1 MNENLLNSSPS
12 MEQRLSYPK
21 TRFFYGWVIV
31 GLSMISMAF
40 WFGIRTTF
48 SVFFVALID
57 HFHWSRAEAAS
68 AQSIA
73 MFVYM
78 IMAPIIGTLV
88 DRIGPRKVIL
98 PGIILTGLGFFLCT
112 QIKTILQFY
121 LFFGIIVGIGVTCL
135 SIAPFTVILAHW
147 FERKRG
153 TANGL
158 AGVGIGLGI
167 FILVPLIQYLIS
179 FRGWQFAFFIFS
191 LLIIA
196 IPLPLNAL
204 FLKHKPQEMGLLPDG
219 DALNNLNEADQQKI
233 QEDKVLHPSPIQKD
247 QELKKIFRTAQFWYI
262 ICFPPLTTFG
272 VYIVIV
278 HLIKYLVDLNVDKI
292 WAASLFAAIGALS
305 AGFRFFWG
313 WFSDR
318 GGREVTFTL
327 GSICF
332 SLGILSLLLFQYIP
346 SLVLLYLFAFLFGA
360 GWGVT
365 APMFMSITGD
375 LYKGKNFGLIYGM
388 VEGAIGLGSALG
400 AWVAGYIF
408 DQTQNYLWAF
418 VLAILL
424 NLISILLVWLA
435 APRKL
440 RRPHLLP
447 FGSSL

>member
-1 MNENLLNSSPS
+1 MNQKFLNWSLS
-12 MEQRLSYPK
+12 MIQRIPPPK
-21 TRFFYGWVIV
+21 RNVFYGWVIV
-31 GLSMISMAF
+31 SLSMISMAF

-57 HFHWSRAEAAS
+57 HFHWSRAEAAG

-73 MFVYM
+73 MVVYM
-78 IMAPIIGTLV
+78 IMAPTIGTLV

-98 PGIILTGLGFFLCT
+98 PGIILTSLGLLLCT

-158 AGVGIGLGI
+158 SGVGIGLGI

-179 FRGWQFAFFIFS
+179 SRGWPFAFFIFS
-191 LLIIA
+191 LLILA

-204 FLKHKPQEMGLLPDG
+204 FLKHRPQEMGLFPDG
-219 DALNNLNEADQQKI
+219 DSSSDLNEKDHQKI
-233 QEDKVLHPSPIQKD
+233 QSNKVLHPSPIQKD
-247 QELKKIFRTAQFWYI
+247 QELKKIFKTAQFWYV

-272 VYIVIV
+272 VYIIIV
-278 HLIKYLVDLNVDKI
+278 HYIKYLVDLNVDKI

-318 GGREVTFTL
+318 GSREVTFTL
-327 GSICF
+327 GSVCF
-332 SLGILSLLLFQYIP
+332 SLGILFLLLFQYIP
-346 SLVLLYLFAFLFGA
+346 SLILLYLFAFFFGA

-435 APRKL
+435 APHKFH
-440 RRPHLLP
+440 RPHPLP
-447 FGSSL
+447 F

>member
-1 MNENLLNSSPS
+1 
-12 MEQRLSYPK
+12 
-21 TRFFYGWVIV
+21 
-31 GLSMISMAF
+31 MISMAF

-57 HFHWSRAEAAS
+57 HFHWSRAETAS

-73 MFVYM
+73 MVVYM

-98 PGIILTGLGFFLCT
+98 PGIVLTGFGFLLCT
-112 QIKTILQFY
+112 QIKTLLQFY

-179 FRGWQFAFFIFS
+179 IRGWQFAFFTFS
-191 LLIIA
+191 LLIFS
-196 IPLPLNAL
+196 IPLTLNAI

-219 DALNNLNEADQQKI
+219 DLLNHLSESDHQKTQSAKRLN
-233 QEDKVLHPSPIQKD
+233 PSLIQKD
-247 QELKKIFRTAQFWYI
+247 QELKKIFRTAQFWYV
-262 ICFPPLTTFG
+262 ICFPSFTTFG
-272 VYIVIV
+272 VYIIMV
-278 HLIKYLVDLNVDKI
+278 HHIKYLVDLNVDKI
-292 WAASLFAAIGALS
+292 WAASLFAIMGALS

-346 SLVLLYLFAFLFGA
+346 SLALLYLFALFFGA

-375 LYKGKNFGLIYGM
+375 LYKGKNYGLIYGM

-400 AWVAGYIF
+400 AWVAGVIF
-408 DQTQNYLWAF
+408 DQTHNYLSAF

-424 NLISILLVWLA
+424 NLISVLLVWLA
-435 APRKL
+435 APRKT

-447 FGSSL
+447 C

>member
-1 MNENLLNSSPS
+1 MVKDPNTIFMMRS
-12 MEQRLSYPK
+12 MEPK
-21 TRFFYGWVIV
+21 STFTKRRFYYGWVIV

-57 HFHWSRAEAAS
+57 HFRWGRAETAG

-98 PGIILTGLGFFLCT
+98 PGIILTGLGLLLCT
-112 QIKTILQFY
+112 QIQTLTQFY
-121 LFFGIIVGIGVTCL
+121 LFFGVLVGMGVTCL

-179 FRGWQFAFFIFS
+179 FKGWPFAFLIFS
-191 LLIIA
+191 LLILA

-204 FLKHKPQEMGLLPDG
+204 FLRHRPQEMGLLPDG
-219 DALNNLNEADQQKI
+219 DSLNDLNEGGHQKI
-233 QEDKVLHPSPIQKD
+233 QNDDVLYPSLIQKD
-247 QELKKIFRTAQFWYI
+247 QELKKTFKKARFWYVI
-262 ICFPPLTTFG
+262 LFPSFTTFG
-272 VYIVIV
+272 VYIIV
-278 HLIKYLVDLNVDKI
+278 VHHVKYLIDLSMDKI
-292 WAASLFAAIGALS
+292 WVASLFASIGALS

-318 GGREVTFTL
+318 GGREITFTF
-327 GSICF
+327 GGACF
-332 SLGILSLLLFQYIP
+332 SSGILFLILFQYIP
-346 SLVLLYLFAFLFGA
+346 SLILLYLFALFFGA

-365 APMFMSITGD
+365 APMFMSVTGD
-375 LYKGKNFGLIYGM
+375 LYKGKYFGLIYGM

-400 AWVAGYIF
+400 AWVAGVIF
-408 DQTQNYLWAF
+408 DQTQNYFWAF

-435 APRKL
+435 APRTA
-440 RRPHLLP
+440 RRPYP
-447 FGSSL
+447 SL

>member
-1 MNENLLNSSPS
+1 MKP
-12 MEQRLSYPK
+12 RKFY
-21 TRFFYGWVIV
+21 YGWTIV
-31 GLSMISMAF
+31 GLSIISMGF

-57 HFHWSRAEAAS
+57 YFHWGRAEAAG
-68 AQSIA
+68 AQSVA

-88 DRIGPRKVIL
+88 DRIGPRRVIL
-98 PGIILTGLGFFLCT
+98 PGIILTGLGLFLCT
-112 QIKTILQFY
+112 QIRTLLQFY
-121 LFFGIIVGIGVTCL
+121 LFFGIIVGMGVTCL

-167 FILVPLIQYLIS
+167 LILVPLIQYLIS
-179 FRGWQFAFFIFS
+179 SRGWQFAFLILS
-191 LLIIA
+191 LLILV
-196 IPLPLNAL
+196 IPLPLNAV
-204 FLKHKPQEMGLLPDG
+204 FLKRRPEEMGLLPDG
-219 DALNNLNEADQQKI
+219 DSSIDLNGTDHQEIQNKTVLGPSFIRKESNLIETFK
-233 QEDKVLHPSPIQKD
+233 
-247 QELKKIFRTAQFWYI
+247 TARFWYI
-262 ICFPPLTTFG
+262 ILYPASTTFG
-272 VYIVIV
+272 VYIIIV
-278 HLIKYLVDLNVDKI
+278 HHVRYLADLGVDKL
-292 WAASLFAAIGALS
+292 WAASLLAAIGALS

-318 GGREVTFTL
+318 VGREITFTL
-327 GSICF
+327 GGGCF
-332 SLGILSLLLFQYIP
+332 SSGILFLLLFQYFPLFIF
-346 SLVLLYLFAFLFGA
+346 LYLFAIFFGA

-388 VEGAIGLGSALG
+388 VEGCIGLGSGFG

-408 DQTQNYLWAF
+408 DRTQNYFWAF
-418 VLAILL
+418 VFAILL

-440 RRPHLLP
+440 QRAHSLP
-447 FGSSL
+447 F

>member
-1 MNENLLNSSPS
+1 
-12 MEQRLSYPK
+12 MEYKSALA
-21 TRFFYGWVIV
+21 TRKFYYGWVIV
-31 GLSMISMAF
+31 GLAMVSMAF

-57 HFHWSRAEAAS
+57 HFQWGRAEAAA

-73 MFVYM
+73 MVVYM

-88 DRIGPRKVIL
+88 DRAGPRKVIL

-112 QIKTILQFY
+112 QIQTLFQFY
-121 LFFGIIVGIGVTCL
+121 LFFGVIVGMGVTCL

-153 TANGL
+153 AVNGL
-158 AGVGIGLGI
+158 AGAGIGIGV

-179 FRGWQFAFFIFS
+179 HQGWRFAYLIFS
-191 LLIIA
+191 LLILF

-204 FLKHKPQEMGLLPDG
+204 FLKHRPQEMGLLPDG
-219 DALNNLNEADQQKI
+219 DSLNDRKERNDQKSHNDDVFHLSSLK
-233 QEDKVLHPSPIQKD
+233 EN
-247 QELKKIFRTAQFWYI
+247 QELKKTFKTARFWYAI
-262 ICFPPLTTFG
+262 FFPSFTTFG
-272 VYIVIV
+272 VYFIVV
-278 HLIKYLVDLNVDKI
+278 HHVKYLVDLGMDKI
-292 WAASLFAAIGALS
+292 WVASLFAVIGALS
-305 AGFRFFWG
+305 SGFRFFWG

-318 GGREVTFTL
+318 GGREFTFTL
-327 GSICF
+327 GGACF
-332 SLGILSLLLFQYIP
+332 SLGILFLLLFQYIP
-346 SLVLLYLFAFLFGA
+346 STALLYLFALFFGS

-365 APMFMSITGD
+365 APMYMSITGD

-408 DQTQNYLWAF
+408 DQTQNYFWAF

-435 APRKL
+435 APRKS
-440 RRPHLLP
+440 RRSHL
-447 FGSSL
+447 SL

>member
-1 MNENLLNSSPS
+1 MRSIESKSTLT
-12 MEQRLSYPK
+12 
-21 TRFFYGWVIV
+21 TRRFYYGWVIV

-48 SVFFVALID
+48 SLFFVALID
-57 HFHWSRAEAAS
+57 HFHWSRAEAAG

-73 MFVYM
+73 MVVYM

-88 DRIGPRKVIL
+88 DRVGPRKVIL
-98 PGIILTGLGFFLCT
+98 PGIILTGLGIFLCT
-112 QIKTILQFY
+112 QIKTLLHFY
-121 LFFGIIVGIGVTCL
+121 LFFGVIVGIGVTCL

-147 FERKRG
+147 FDRKRG

-179 FRGWQFAFFIFS
+179 FRGWQFAFLIFS
-191 LLIIA
+191 LLILV

-204 FLKHKPQEMGLLPDG
+204 FLKHRPQEMGLLPDG
-219 DALNNLNEADQQKI
+219 DPSNDLNEENHQKI
-233 QEDKVLHPSPIQKD
+233 QNKEVLPLFPIQRD
-247 QELKKIFRTAQFWYI
+247 QELKKIFKTAQFWCVI
-262 ICFPPLTTFG
+262 FFPSLTTFG
-272 VYIVIV
+272 VYIILV
-278 HLIKYLVDLNVDKI
+278 HHIKYIVDLGIDKI
-292 WAASLFAAIGALS
+292 WAASLLAAIGFLS

-318 GGREVTFTL
+318 GGREITFTL
-327 GSICF
+327 GGVCF
-332 SLGILSLLLFQYIP
+332 SSGILFLLLFQYIP
-346 SLVLLYLFAFLFGA
+346 SSVLLYLFALFFGA

-375 LYKGKNFGLIYGM
+375 FYKGKNFGLIYGM
-388 VEGAIGLGSALG
+388 VEGAIGLGSAMG

-435 APRKL
+435 APRKFL
-440 RRPHLLP
+440 RPHP
-447 FGSSL
+447 SL

>member
-1 MNENLLNSSPS
+1 

-21 TRFFYGWVIV
+21 TSFFYGWVIV
-31 GLSMISMAF
+31 GLSMVSMAF

-57 HFHWSRAEAAS
+57 YFHWGRAEAAG

-98 PGIILTGLGFFLCT
+98 PGIILTGLGLFLCT
-112 QIKTILQFY
+112 QIQTLIQFY
-121 LFFGIIVGIGVTCL
+121 LFFGVIVGMGVTCL

-158 AGVGIGLGI
+158 AGVGIGLGV

-179 FRGWQFAFFIFS
+179 SRGWQFAFLIFS
-191 LLIIA
+191 LLILA

-204 FLKHKPQEMGLLPDG
+204 FLKHRPQEMGLLPDG
-219 DALNNLNEADQQKI
+219 DSSNDLNEGDHQKT
-233 QEDKVLHPSPIQKD
+233 QNNDVLYPSRIQKE
-247 QELKKIFRTAQFWYI
+247 QELRKAFGTIRFWYVI
-262 ICFPPLTTFG
+262 FFPSFMTFG
-272 VYIVIV
+272 VYIIIV
-278 HLIKYLVDLNVDKI
+278 HHVRYLVDLGVDKI
-292 WAASLFAAIGALS
+292 WAASLFASIGALS
-305 AGFRFFWG
+305 AVFRFFWG

-318 GGREVTFTL
+318 VGREITFTL
-327 GSICF
+327 GGVCF
-332 SLGILSLLLFQYIP
+332 SSGILFLLLFQYIP
-346 SLVLLYLFAFLFGA
+346 SLILLYLFALFFGA
-360 GWGVT
+360 GWGVS

-388 VEGAIGLGSALG
+388 VEGVIGLGSALG
-400 AWVAGYIF
+400 AWIAGYIF
-408 DQTQNYLWAF
+408 DQTQNYFWAF

-435 APRKL
+435 APRK
-440 RRPHLLP
+440 
-447 FGSSL
+447 S